1 MRRHAR
7 RQQNTALLD
16 GNRKW
21 GNPNDPDRPHPGPV
35 PLSKVLGLAKDDQ
48 GQIAFGLFMLLL
60 SSICNLSLPKIA
72 GDVVDVV
79 AKHSVLRAQQ
89 PMQPLATN
97 ATFSKTAVGTAA
109 TDIDPLGEQELLQA
123 CLTLVVVGAIGGLC
137 SGARGYIFTVCG
149 ERLAMRLRKRLYN
162 SILSQETGFFDSN
175 RTGELIN
182 RISADTQVHDPLAP
196 PPHTHTHIQRSVL
209 DAPSI

>member
-97 ATFSKTAVGTAA
+97 ATFSKTAVGIKSTWRLER
-109 TDIDPLGEQELLQA
+109 TV
-123 CLTLVVVGAIGGLC
+123 TLVNLLAAHSLWTNAFLLAQLLC
-137 SGARGYIFTVCG
+137 CA
-149 ERLAMRLRKRLYN
+149 
-162 SILSQETGFFDSN
+162 
-175 RTGELIN
+175 
-182 RISADTQVHDPLAP
+182 
-196 PPHTHTHIQRSVL
+196 
-209 DAPSI
+209 